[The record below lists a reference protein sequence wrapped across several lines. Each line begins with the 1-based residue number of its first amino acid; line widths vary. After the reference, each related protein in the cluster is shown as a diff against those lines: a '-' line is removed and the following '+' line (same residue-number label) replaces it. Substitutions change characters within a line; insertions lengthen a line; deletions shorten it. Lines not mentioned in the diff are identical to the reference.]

1 MTSDSPRVPSPGSG
15 PADGNAVPAP
25 PPRVTRRHRRANIV
39 ATLGPATCTADR
51 VRELAL
57 AGMDVARVNLAH
69 GSADDHR
76 HLCGLA
82 HDAGLELGRPIAVLA
97 DIAGPKMRVGCFQG
111 GSATLRAGQRFVI
124 STEPCTGTS
133 ERVSTSY
140 RELARD
146 VRPGNA
152 ILLDDGNIRLKAVSV
167 DGPDVVTEVIEGG
180 FVSDHKGLNLP
191 GVAVSAPARGSTAW
205 PGPRSVSPRG

>member
-1 MTSDSPRVPSPGSG
+1 
-15 PADGNAVPAP
+15 VPAP

-97 DIAGPKMRVGCFQG
+97 DIAGPKMRVGCFAG
-111 GSATLRAGQRFVI
+111 GSATLTAGQRFVI
-124 STEPCTGTS
+124 STEACTGTS

-140 RELARD
+140 RNLARD